1 MSTGLAGV
9 VLRDLVEGTVVL
21 FGLVLQSLMEEEVGP
36 AQHLANSGR
45 ADLSVDVANHV
56 RYLESRYHDV
66 VVGEDEVTC
75 DFPVDIAHPVADLV
89 AHAIELD
96 PPAVSLVL
104 VLDTLLLVHVD
115 VFVVLVDLGVKPV
128 NVLAI
133 FDPCVIPPE
142 LNSPKHPSLS

>member
-9 VLRDLVEGTVVL
+9 VLRDLVEGTVIL

-75 DFPVDIAHPVADLV
+75 DFPVTSRIQLR
-89 AHAIELD
+89 ILWLMR
-96 PPAVSLVL
+96 SNWILQRCRWFL
-104 VLDTLLLVHVD
+104 YWIRSCW
-115 VFVVLVDLGVKPV
+115 F
-128 NVLAI
+128 
-133 FDPCVIPPE
+133 
-142 LNSPKHPSLS
+142 